1 MCHCFTCFK
10 FSDCPYLLFILS
22 GVETSYDENLYTTLL
37 DKSNCGISEQEAS
50 RLAAEIEHGSRHR
63 HQRYDDSQVCESR

>member
-1 MCHCFTCFK
+1 MLFT
-10 FSDCPYLLFILS
+10 LS

-63 HQRYDDSQVCESR
+63 HQRYDDSQV